1 MAASRRRRRRDR
13 AEHPEVATLSDAR
26 GWWARLKR
34 FLMETEIK
42 TLTARLLA
50 HRVVPRGDALAKK
63 ALLDDSFR
71 LELDKSLA
79 AVGLRLVEN
88 PYAEHIAVA
97 LLPEMTEPVFGSGD
111 AWLNNNLGLPR
122 DVALLVILWA
132 LIILPSASV
141 RSPASKPARKTR
153 AICSARKAA
162 GNRRNR
168 VHRPV
173 RGRALRRLRQ
183 GAGRSH
189 PFQRQPRPPGQSRL
203 HRPPQPLAGRGPML
217 DLMIDYAQL
226 APRIIEGALADVLLR
241 REGRDAGRQARRSR
255 AGSAGSRRCF
265 RRPIV

>member
-1 MAASRRRRRRDR
+1 
-13 AEHPEVATLSDAR
+13 
-26 GWWARLKR
+26 
-34 FLMETEIK
+34 METEIK

-88 PYAEHIAVA
+88 PYAEHVAVA

-122 DVALLVILWA
+122 DGVALLVILWS
-132 LIILPSASV
+132 LIILPKRERQIARVEAGKENQSDMFGAQ
-141 RSPASKPARKTR
+141 KPLETGEAVSTGVSEDALYADFGKALGGRTR
-153 AICSARKAA
+153 FNANLGRLVNLGFIV
-162 GNRRNR
+162 RRNR
-168 VHRPV
+168 W
-173 RGRALRRLRQ
+173 LDE
-183 GAGRSH
+183 
-189 PFQRQPRPPGQSRL
+189 
-203 HRPPQPLAGRGPML
+203 GPML

-241 REGRDAGRQARRSR
+241 REGRDALADKR
-255 AGSAGSRRCF
+255 AEAAEDGLDAAAEADDSAGPLFDLPPDEDAAHEETR
-265 RRPIV
+265 